1 MFPLRTELSL
11 VSRKF
16 LRNPGFTLVAILT
29 LALGI
34 GASTAIFSLVHGVLL
49 EPLPYPRSEQLYG
62 LWHSAPGI
70 GIPELEQS
78 NTTYTVYRNF
88 GQSFEE
94 IGLTEGPYSHNLTGI
109 GEPVHVDVAGAT
121 ASLFEVLGVS
131 AILGRTFSE
140 EEDAPGA
147 PQVALLSHAFWRGR
161 LGGAADVL
169 GRTIELDGTP
179 WEVVGVMPEGFTYPG
194 ETTSLWIPYVIKP
207 EDLGQVSFSY
217 EAVGRLKPD
226 VTVEAA
232 TRELNQLLKRAPEIY
247 PGEMTAGILESA
259 QMSAYL
265 TPMLEDVVGDVGAVL
280 WTLLGAVMVVLLIA
294 CANLANLFLVRAEGR
309 QRELALRTALGASR
323 AAALQHFLTESL
335 LLSTLGGIV
344 GVAMAY
350 AALRGLVALSPD
362 TIPRLDEVGIHPA
375 VLLFAG
381 AVSLVSGIL
390 FGIIPVVRY
399 RRPNLLGAI
408 NEGSLRA
415 SAGRETHRARSALV
429 VAQVALALVL
439 LIGSALMARS
449 FWELRHV
456 HPGFEADSILT
467 VRLSLTD
474 AAYPEP
480 QDSASFYRRLME
492 SLEALPGV
500 ERASAVSRL
509 PMIDRHPHNA
519 VSLEDYP
526 VKADE
531 VPPIVATNWA
541 TPGYFETFG
550 IPLLEGRT
558 FERRDHEQRTD
569 AVVVSRSFAEQFWP
583 NGSALGKRLVPGLP
597 GNDSPWY
604 TIVGVV
610 GDVLEEGLEHAPK
623 PMMYHAVMGQGGEY
637 GDWNIQTMTV
647 ILRTEVPPATL
658 TAAVRDKVWALD
670 PNLPLIR
677 ILTGEEILSE
687 ATARTSYTMILIAIA
702 AGVALF
708 LGLIGIYGVI
718 SYIVNQRTREIG
730 VRMALGADRRDV
742 SGMVVRQGLRMT
754 VAGVVLGIGGA
765 LLATRLI
772 SALLFGVES
781 ADPWTFALVPLFLV
795 SIATLAS
802 YVPARRAASLSPVES
817 LRHQ

>member
-1 MFPLRTELSL
+1 VLPIRFEFSL
-11 VSRKF
+11 FGRRF
-16 LRNPGFTLVAILT
+16 LRNPAFTAVAIVT

-70 GIPELEQS
+70 GILEVEQS

-88 GQSFEE
+88 SQSFQE
-94 IGLTEGPYSHNLTGI
+94 IGLSEGPYSRNLTGI

-121 ASLFEVLGVS
+121 ASLFEVLDV
-131 AILGRTFSE
+131 APVLGRTFSE
-140 EEDAPGA
+140 EEDDPGA
-147 PQVALLSHAFWRGR
+147 PQVALLSHTFWRGR
-161 LGGAADVL
+161 LGGAPDVL
-169 GRTIELDGTP
+169 GRIVELDGTP
-179 WEVVGVMPEGFTYPG
+179 WEIVGVMPEGFTYPG
-194 ETTSLWIPYVIKP
+194 ETTSIWVPYVIEP

-232 TRELNQLLKRAPEIY
+232 TQELNQLLKRAPEIY

-294 CANLANLFLVRAEGR
+294 CANVANLFLVRAEGR
-309 QRELALRTALGASR
+309 RRELALRTALGASR

-335 LLSTLGGIV
+335 LLSTLGGIL

-350 AALRGLVALSPD
+350 AILRGLVALSPD
-362 TIPRLDEVGIHPA
+362 TIPRLDEVRLHPA
-375 VLLFAG
+375 VLLFAA
-381 AVSLVSGIL
+381 AVSLLSGLL

-429 VAQVALALVL
+429 VAQIGLALVL
-439 LIGSALMARS
+439 LIGSGLMARS

-456 HPGFEADSILT
+456 HPGFESAGILT

-480 QDSASFYRRLME
+480 QDSAAFYQRLTE

-509 PMIDRHPHNA
+509 PMADRHPHNG
-519 VSLEDYP
+519 VVLEDYP

-531 VPPIVATNWA
+531 VPPIIATNWA

-558 FERRDHEQRTD
+558 FERRDHEEKTG

-583 NGSALGKRLVPGLP
+583 HGSALGKRLLPGLP
-597 GNDSPWY
+597 GNESPWY

-610 GDVLEEGLEHAPK
+610 GDVLEEGLEHTPK
-623 PMMYHAVMGQGGEY
+623 PMMYHAVMGQGGDY
-637 GDWNIQTMTV
+637 GDWNIQTMTL
-647 ILRTEVPPATL
+647 ILRTKVPPETL
-658 TAAVRDKVWALD
+658 AAAVRDRVWALD

-677 ILTGEEILSE
+677 TLTGEELLSE
-687 ATARTSYTMILIAIA
+687 ATARTSYTMILIGIA

-730 VRMALGADRRDV
+730 VRMALGADRGDV
-742 SGMVVRQGLRMT
+742 SRMVVRQGLRMT
-754 VAGVVLGIGGA
+754 VAGVALGIPA
-765 LLATRLI
+765 AVFATRLM
-772 SALLFGVES
+772 SSLLYGVES
-781 ADPWTFALVPLFLV
+781 VDPWTFACVPLFLLT
-795 SIATLAS
+795 IATLAS
-802 YVPARRAASLSPVES
+802 YLPARRAASVSPVES
-817 LRHQ
+817 LRYQ

>member
-1 MFPLRTELSL
+1 MLPIRFEFSL
-11 VSRKF
+11 FGRRF
-16 LRNPGFTLVAILT
+16 LRNPAFTAVAIVT

-70 GIPELEQS
+70 GILEVEQS

-88 GQSFEE
+88 SQSFQE
-94 IGLTEGPYSHNLTGI
+94 IGLSEGPYSRNLTGI

-121 ASLFEVLGVS
+121 ASLFEVLDV
-131 AILGRTFSE
+131 APVLGRTFSE
-140 EEDAPGA
+140 EEDDPGA
-147 PQVALLSHAFWRGR
+147 PQVALLSHTFWRGR
-161 LGGAADVL
+161 LGGAPDVL
-169 GRTIELDGTP
+169 GRIVELDGTP
-179 WEVVGVMPEGFTYPG
+179 WEIVGVMPEGFTYPG
-194 ETTSLWIPYVIKP
+194 ETTSIWVPYVIEP

-232 TRELNQLLKRAPEIY
+232 TQELNQLLKRAPEIY

-294 CANLANLFLVRAEGR
+294 CANVANLFLVRAEGR
-309 QRELALRTALGASR
+309 RRELALRTALGASR

-335 LLSTLGGIV
+335 LLSTLGGIL

-350 AALRGLVALSPD
+350 AILRGLVALSPD
-362 TIPRLDEVGIHPA
+362 TIPRLDEVRLHPA
-375 VLLFAG
+375 VLLFAA
-381 AVSLVSGIL
+381 AVSLLSGLL

-429 VAQVALALVL
+429 VAQIGLALVL
-439 LIGSALMARS
+439 LIGSGLMARS

-456 HPGFEADSILT
+456 HPGFESAGILT

-480 QDSASFYRRLME
+480 QDSAAFYQRLTE

-509 PMIDRHPHNA
+509 PMADRHPHNG
-519 VSLEDYP
+519 VVLEDYP

-531 VPPIVATNWA
+531 VPPIIATNWA

-558 FERRDHEQRTD
+558 FERRDHEEKTG

-583 NGSALGKRLVPGLP
+583 HGSALGKRLLPGLP
-597 GNDSPWY
+597 GNESPWY

-610 GDVLEEGLEHAPK
+610 GDVLEEGLEHTPK
-623 PMMYHAVMGQGGEY
+623 PMMYHAVMGQGGDY
-637 GDWNIQTMTV
+637 GDWNIQTMTL
-647 ILRTEVPPATL
+647 ILRTKVPPETL
-658 TAAVRDKVWALD
+658 AAAVRDRVWALD

-677 ILTGEEILSE
+677 TLTGEELLSE
-687 ATARTSYTMILIAIA
+687 ATARTSYTMILIGIA

-730 VRMALGADRRDV
+730 VRMALGADRGDV
-742 SGMVVRQGLRMT
+742 SRMVVRQGLRMT
-754 VAGVVLGIGGA
+754 VAGVALGIPA
-765 LLATRLI
+765 AVFATRLM
-772 SALLFGVES
+772 SSLLYGVES
-781 ADPWTFALVPLFLV
+781 VDPWTFACVPLFLLT
-795 SIATLAS
+795 IATLAS
-802 YVPARRAASLSPVES
+802 YLPARRAASVSPVES
-817 LRHQ
+817 LRYQ